1 MILYFLLISIQN
13 VSQYIQQISSGS
25 FCDELFIFNLNF
37 AHRYSTHNVRTQ
49 VRENIQDNHWRIFRN
64 FKHISPLYILRKSFW
79 GICDKNMLHS
89 KIKLWKYSFKPCLLL
104 INIDIR
110 VWLQKLFQV
119 IESVVSFDMILHNN
133 SFTFKISVEKCIS
146 ENLAVPKD

>member
-49 VRENIQDNHWRIFRN
+49 VRENIQDNHWRIFETSNIFLLCTFWEKVFGESATKICCIQRSN
-64 FKHISPLYILRKSFW
+64 CESILLNLVF
-79 GICDKNMLHS
+79 
-89 KIKLWKYSFKPCLLL
+89 LL
-104 INIDIR
+104 IYIDIR
-110 VWLQKLFQV
+110 AWFQKLFQV
-119 IESVVSFDMILHNN
+119 IESVVSFDMILYNN